1 MVRKLIRSEEFIDDG
16 FPYIRDIYDDGNKHI
31 RQKDGV
37 EYPEPSK
44 TEEELEK
51 EQYANLSTDTDRVD
65 VIAKKLGLK

>member
-16 FPYIRDIYDDGNKHI
+16 FPYIRDIYDDGSKHI